1 MNPPLR
7 EEADRQAVIEGLK
20 DGTIDMIAT
29 DHAPHSEEEKARSI
43 TEAPSGIVGLETALA
58 LGITNLVDT
67 GYLSIEILI
76 ERMSTAPARL
86 YKLSAGT
93 LSEGAPADLVIFNMG
108 ASWTV
113 ETFLS
118 KSSNSPFVGQTLKG
132 MVKYTI
138 VDGKVVYT
146 NL

>member
-1 MNPPLR
+1 
-7 EEADRQAVIEGLK
+7 
-20 DGTIDMIAT
+20 
-29 DHAPHSEEEKARSI
+29 
-43 TEAPSGIVGLETALA
+43 
-58 LGITNLVDT
+58 
-67 GYLSIEILI
+67 
-76 ERMSTAPARL
+76 MSTAPARL